1 MVTVKDGGAYYL
13 GDGTFVQDDQE
24 AGAKLALRGIK
35 VTREEARN
43 RTMAWQILSAHNKGT
58 DPEKLARIL
67 GLPENEE
74 ILMVMDLGYAAEGA
88 GPLPNHESRK
98 PLEETVS
105 HI

>member
-58 DPEKLARIL
+58 DPEKLARINNIIMELEKSVINL
-67 GLPENEE
+67 GSAISESDESENVQLTEE
-74 ILMVMDLGYAAEGA
+74 QIAELKNAA
-88 GPLPNHESRK
+88 
-98 PLEETVS
+98 
-105 HI
+105 